1 MKADKFRVIV
11 AEDEKIIANNIAK
24 NITKANESF
33 EVISIAY
40 DGLEAY
46 ELTKKM
52 LPDLVVS
59 DIKMPELDGLDLI
72 MRIANE
78 FPTIKTII
86 ISGYSD
92 FDFARSAIQCKAS
105 DYLIKPVNPF
115 DLQKALNRLER
126 ELLAEKKAVVA
137 DREIRPADIVESITT
152 YLRHNFDTK
161 IDFSDLANQFGF
173 SSAYLSKI
181 FKEHT
186 GTTASKYLNE
196 YRINRAKKLLIDTD
210 LTIKAISQKV
220 GFIDPYHFSKNFKA
234 VVGESPEQ
242 YRDNITNVN

>member
-1 MKADKFRVIV
+1 MKEIKFRVIV

-24 NITKANESF
+24 NISKANESF

-46 ELTKKM
+46 ELTKKL
-52 LPDLVVS
+52 LPDIVVS
-59 DIKMPELDGLDLI
+59 DIKMPELDGLALI
-72 MRIANE
+72 MRIAQE
-78 FPTIKTII
+78 FPAIKTVI

-92 FDFARSAIQCKAS
+92 FEYARSAMQCKAS

-115 DLQKALNRLER
+115 DLQKVLNRLER

-137 DREIRPADIVESITT
+137 NRESRPADIVESITT

-161 IDFSDLANQFGF
+161 IDFSAMADQFGF

-196 YRINRAKKLLIDTD
+196 YRINRAKKLLLDTD
-210 LTIKAISQKV
+210 LTIKTISQKV
-220 GFIDPYHFSKNFKA
+220 GFVDPYHFSKSFKA
-234 VVGESPEQ
+234 VTGKSPELF
-242 YRDNITNVN
+242 RADSSNTD